1 MSIPHSKVLSV
12 SKGFGLG
19 AEFHNNS
26 PSSTQVVN
34 VNINK
39 AAESV
44 PEQSNSVKGSGQS
57 FNESANVVYPSE
69 CIALNAVEPNPYN
82 NLNEPPQES
91 PEQDNKNNELQELLH
106 YKDNVIEA
114 LSSLLNIVESNP
126 LIINKLIVAN
136 IQDLSQ
142 LIKLLT
148 NADTVQINTN
158 NDIECSCLKDLDFV
172 SVDKIY
178 IVKGNDTLN
187 FKYSFPDANKILDDH
202 HVSVKLVRI

>member
-39 AAESV
+39 HTELQSEESSKPVSTDPAVVSYV
-44 PEQSNSVKGSGQS
+44 P
-57 FNESANVVYPSE
+57 AD
-69 CIALNAVEPNPYN
+69 ANPYN
-82 NLNEPPQES
+82 NLSEPPAPAPQREARAYGEEDS
-91 PEQDNKNNELQELLH
+91 KNNELQELLQ

-114 LSSLLNIVESNP
+114 LSALLKIVESNP
-126 LIINKLIVAN
+126 LIINKLIVAS
-136 IQDLSQ
+136 IEDLAS

-148 NADTVQINTN
+148 GADNVQINTN
-158 NDIECSCLKDLDFV
+158 NDVECSCLKDLDFV

-178 IVKGNDTLN
+178 IVKGNETLN

>member
-26 PSSTQVVN
+26 PTSTQVVN

-39 AAESV
+39 NTEPVHDENKPSNNDPAAVSYA
-44 PEQSNSVKGSGQS
+44 PLDS
-57 FNESANVVYPSE
+57 
-69 CIALNAVEPNPYN
+69 NPYN
-82 NLNEPPQES
+82 NLSAPEPAPPIDDS
-91 PEQDNKNNELQELLH
+91 KNNEFQQLLQ

-114 LSSLLNIVESNP
+114 LSSLLTIVENNP
-126 LIINKLIVAN
+126 LIINKLIVAS
-136 IQDLSQ
+136 IQDLAS

-148 NADTVQINTN
+148 GADNVQINTN
-158 NDIECSCLKDLDFV
+158 NDVECGCLKDLDFV
-172 SVDKIY
+172 AVDKIY
-178 IVKGNDTLN
+178 IVKGSETLN

>member
-26 PSSTQVVN
+26 PTSTQVVN

-39 AAESV
+39 HTESV
-44 PEQSNSVKGSGQS
+44 CDERSPALGAEPNKPSNADPAAISYAPLDS
-57 FNESANVVYPSE
+57 
-69 CIALNAVEPNPYN
+69 NPYN
-82 NLNEPPQES
+82 NLSVPEAAP
-91 PEQDNKNNELQELLH
+91 PEQDSKNNELEQLLH

-114 LSSLLNIVESNP
+114 LSSLLTIVENNP
-126 LIINKLIVAN
+126 LIINKLIVAS
-136 IQDLSQ
+136 IEDLAS

-148 NADTVQINTN
+148 GADNVQINTN
-158 NDIECSCLKDLDFV
+158 NDIECGCLKDLDFV
-172 SVDKIY
+172 AVDKIY
-178 IVKGNDTLN
+178 IVKGSETLN

>member
-39 AAESV
+39 HAEPEHDENKPFNTDPASV
-44 PEQSNSVKGSGQS
+44 SYAPLDS
-57 FNESANVVYPSE
+57 
-69 CIALNAVEPNPYN
+69 NPYN
-82 NLNEPPQES
+82 NLSEPPAPVQEPPKEES
-91 PEQDNKNNELQELLH
+91 KNNELQELLQ
-106 YKDNVIEA
+106 YKDNVIQA
-114 LSSLLNIVESNP
+114 LSSLLTIVESNP
-126 LIINKLIVAN
+126 LIINKLIVAS
-136 IQDLSQ
+136 IEDLAS

-148 NADTVQINTN
+148 GADTVQINTN

-178 IVKGNDTLN
+178 IVKGADTLN

-202 HVSVKLVRI
+202 HVSVKLVRV